1 MEESSH
7 FKALDLWADS
17 YIGSANTNTNTNT
30 NTNELVIVEVDRSAP
45 LGPKDHKGL
54 DIVTNLMAL
63 WLVPRQD
70 TKAQNVN

>member
-17 YIGSANTNTNTNT
+17 FIGSANTNT

-63 WLVPRQD
+63 WFVPRQD
-70 TKAQNVN
+70 TKVQNVN

>member
-17 YIGSANTNTNTNT
+17 FIGSANTNT

-45 LGPKDHKGL
+45 LGPEDHKGL

>member
-17 YIGSANTNTNTNT
+17 FIGSANTNT

>member
-17 YIGSANTNTNTNT
+17 FIGSANTNT

-45 LGPKDHKGL
+45 LGPEDHKGL

-63 WLVPRQD
+63 WFVPRQN

>member
-17 YIGSANTNTNTNT
+17 FIGCANTNI
-30 NTNELVIVEVDRSAP
+30 NELVIVEVDRSAP
-45 LGPKDHKGL
+45 LGPEDHKGL

-63 WLVPRQD
+63 WFVPRQD

>member
-17 YIGSANTNTNTNT
+17 FIGST
-30 NTNELVIVEVDRSAP
+30 NTNELVIVEVDLSAP
-45 LGPKDHKGL
+45 LGPEDHKGL

>member
-17 YIGSANTNTNTNT
+17 FIGSANTNT

-63 WLVPRQD
+63 WLDPRQD

>member
-7 FKALDLWADS
+7 FKALDVWADS
-17 YIGSANTNTNTNT
+17 FIGSANTNTNT

-45 LGPKDHKGL
+45 LGPEDHKGL

-63 WLVPRQD
+63 WLDPRQD
-70 TKAQNVN
+70 TKVQNVN

>member
-7 FKALDLWADS
+7 SKALDLWADS
-17 YIGSANTNTNTNT
+17 FIGSANTNTNT

-45 LGPKDHKGL
+45 LGPEDHKGL

>member
-17 YIGSANTNTNTNT
+17 FIGSANINTNT

-45 LGPKDHKGL
+45 LGPEDHKGL

-63 WLVPRQD
+63 WFVPRQD
-70 TKAQNVN
+70 TKVQNVN

>member
-17 YIGSANTNTNTNT
+17 FIGSANT

-45 LGPKDHKGL
+45 LGPEDHKGL
-54 DIVTNLMAL
+54 DIVTNSMAL

>member
-17 YIGSANTNTNTNT
+17 FIGSANTNT

-45 LGPKDHKGL
+45 LGPEDHKGL

-70 TKAQNVN
+70 IKAQNVN

>member
-7 FKALDLWADS
+7 FKALNLWADS
-17 YIGSANTNTNTNT
+17 FIGSA

-45 LGPKDHKGL
+45 LGPEDHKGL

-63 WLVPRQD
+63 WFVPRQD